1 MLDFSKVDKK
11 VIIVLSVILC
21 LLAGMIFEHFYQ
33 PKKKTLRI
41 YSQALENYQSKNYS
55 NAYYLFSRVG
65 YFSKLKPAALYRQ
78 AMCAH
83 ALGDEAS
90 EIQSYTSLFKH
101 FPASHLSNE
110 AKYKTAQL
118 ISDSNPKQAMRYFNE
133 IQLSNAEEDYKV
145 ASEYY
150 KSKIESENP
159 KTKLKKS
166 DIEKGF
172 RKYLDKYPDGRL
184 ALQAAKNWEIYNQNM
199 SSADYTLVANAL
211 LKSGLNSDAE
221 KILNRTDIKDSWAIQ
236 ALNNYKLGNS
246 AKANSLVIIGVSKYA
261 NNIKTEDFKNAINS
275 YIQNNRNYYDAATE
289 LLKIANGN
297 NKDYI
302 WNLKCKN
309 APKEN
314 KYSCYEELY
323 AAYPNGEYSQDIM
336 INTMIGRLLKKNY
349 SGAKIIADDFIIK
362 YPDSNKLDMVMFW
375 RAKIEQKYTHNP
387 NYDVYYKSVINNF
400 PDSYYA
406 YRAFW
411 ILQNLNSSVINAKL
425 EYKPIEYPYKYP
437 SKGSALYN
445 LLLVNDYE
453 MINKYSQD
461 QFIKSW
467 TQYKQGNY
475 VSSIYTAQKAM
486 EKLKTKPPKDDPRW
500 RLVYPLNY
508 FKQAENDAG
517 HFNNDIAIIMAIIK
531 EESHFNPYAQSEVGA
546 IGLMQLMPDTA
557 HEVGEKSG
565 YSFNTADLF
574 NPELNIKI
582 GNMYYAQLRHALEN
596 KDISAVAAYNGG
608 IGSVQKW
615 KDNLQYNDTDEFVEQ
630 IPYEE
635 TKNYVYK
642 VMKSY
647 WNYTRIYQK

>member
-90 EIQSYTSLFKH
+90 EIQAYTSLFKH

-118 ISDSNPKQAMRYFNE
+118 ISDSNPKQALRYFNE
-133 IQLSNAEEDYKV
+133 IQLSNADENYKA

-246 AKANSLVIIGVSKYA
+246 AKADSLVIIGVSKYA
-261 NNIKTEDFKNAINS
+261 NNIKTEGAGFQKDTNVITMIS
-275 YIQNNRNYYDAATE
+275 RNF
-289 LLKIANGN
+289 I
-297 NKDYI
+297 
-302 WNLKCKN
+302 
-309 APKEN
+309 
-314 KYSCYEELY
+314 EELPLLSKFE
-323 AAYPNGEYSQDIM
+323 AAN
-336 INTMIGRLLKKNY
+336 
-349 SGAKIIADDFIIK
+349 KILDEIIQL
-362 YPDSNKLDMVMFW
+362 SN
-375 RAKIEQKYTHNP
+375 
-387 NYDVYYKSVINNF
+387 
-400 PDSYYA
+400 
-406 YRAFW
+406 
-411 ILQNLNSSVINAKL
+411 
-425 EYKPIEYPYKYP
+425 
-437 SKGSALYN
+437 
-445 LLLVNDYE
+445 
-453 MINKYSQD
+453 
-461 QFIKSW
+461 
-467 TQYKQGNY
+467 
-475 VSSIYTAQKAM
+475 
-486 EKLKTKPPKDDPRW
+486 
-500 RLVYPLNY
+500 
-508 FKQAENDAG
+508 
-517 HFNNDIAIIMAIIK
+517 
-531 EESHFNPYAQSEVGA
+531 
-546 IGLMQLMPDTA
+546 
-557 HEVGEKSG
+557 
-565 YSFNTADLF
+565 
-574 NPELNIKI
+574 
-582 GNMYYAQLRHALEN
+582 
-596 KDISAVAAYNGG
+596 
-608 IGSVQKW
+608 
-615 KDNLQYNDTDEFVEQ
+615 
-630 IPYEE
+630 
-635 TKNYVYK
+635 
-642 VMKSY
+642 
-647 WNYTRIYQK
+647 